1 MIRKAERNLL
11 LIEETTGE
19 LKERIRRGESYNV
32 RSRKQTLLDENYSP
46 RQKVF
51 YGRFIKVMLR
61 EDALED
67 YFKDSLKVYYIINKL
82 KNRAEFNSNLIK
94 KNGKKYTITEMAKDF
109 GVSRQMMHRY
119 INKLRESNLI
129 ADILINNEKFLV
141 INPKYFLNGDELS
154 EKIIKLFEDKELPIK
169 VED

>member
-1 MIRKAERNLL
+1 MIRKAECNLL

-51 YGRFIKVMLR
+51 YGRFIKVMLHD
-61 EDALED
+61 DALED
-67 YFKDSLKVYYIINKL
+67 YFKDSLKVYYVINKL

-129 ADILINNEKFLV
+129 ADILINNEKFLA
-141 INPKYFLNGDELS
+141 INPKYFLNGDELP